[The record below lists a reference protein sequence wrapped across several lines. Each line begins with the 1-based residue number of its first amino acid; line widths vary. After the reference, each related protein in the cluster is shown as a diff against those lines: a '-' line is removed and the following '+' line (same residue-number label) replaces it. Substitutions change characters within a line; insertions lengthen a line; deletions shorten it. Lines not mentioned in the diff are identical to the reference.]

1 MNTKIDEFKTEIKS
15 DNTTTSNSLDMKLS
29 DLTSNKTSSLYDQPF
44 SDLIKWPLP
53 K

>member
-29 DLTSNKTSSLYDQPF
+29 DLTSKKNLLLYMTNLF
-44 SDLIKWPLP
+44 LIS
-53 K
+53 